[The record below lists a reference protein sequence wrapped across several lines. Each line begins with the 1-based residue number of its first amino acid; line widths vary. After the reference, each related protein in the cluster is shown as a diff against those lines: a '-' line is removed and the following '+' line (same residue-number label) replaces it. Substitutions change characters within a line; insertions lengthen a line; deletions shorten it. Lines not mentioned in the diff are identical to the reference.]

1 MDINTTQIQIT
12 IGRYNFLQVKKLYE
26 FYKNQAEIDG
36 VAFYL
41 YYLDPAINI
50 LGNLISFCDID
61 ENYIEKITPFPFD
74 KDKKYIIS
82 QLNDLIDINLENLH
96 KYLRTEDE
104 IKKDITEAKKNKCIK

>member
-1 MDINTTQIQIT
+1 MDINTTQIQII

-50 LGNLISFCDID
+50 LDNLISFCDID
-61 ENYIEKITPFPFD
+61 ENYIEKIKYPF
-74 KDKKYIIS
+74 DKKYIIS
-82 QLNDLIDINLENLH
+82 QLNDLIDINFENLH

-104 IKKDITEAKKNKCIK
+104 IKKDITEAKRINA

>member
-12 IGRYNFLQVKKLYE
+12 IGRYNLLQVKKLYE

-61 ENYIEKITPFPFD
+61 ENYIEKIKTPFF
-74 KDKKYIIS
+74 DKKYIIS
-82 QLNDLIDINLENLH
+82 QLNDIIDINFENLH

-104 IKKDITEAKKNKCIK
+104 IKKDITEAKRINA